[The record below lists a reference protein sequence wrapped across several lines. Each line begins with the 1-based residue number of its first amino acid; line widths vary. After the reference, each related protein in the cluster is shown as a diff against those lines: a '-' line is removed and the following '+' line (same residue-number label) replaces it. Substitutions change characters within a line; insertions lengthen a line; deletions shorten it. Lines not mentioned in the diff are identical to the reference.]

1 MANPKYTI
9 RPEIYDCDLEF
20 YRKADPGEDCGYAVY
35 EDGHFCDWYETKEEA
50 RDAINVATDRVRA

>member
-9 RPEIYDCDLEF
+9 RPEIYDCDMEC
-20 YRKADPGEDCGYAVY
+20 YRKAFAGEDSGFAVY

-50 RDAINVATDRVRA
+50 RDSISHAIERVR